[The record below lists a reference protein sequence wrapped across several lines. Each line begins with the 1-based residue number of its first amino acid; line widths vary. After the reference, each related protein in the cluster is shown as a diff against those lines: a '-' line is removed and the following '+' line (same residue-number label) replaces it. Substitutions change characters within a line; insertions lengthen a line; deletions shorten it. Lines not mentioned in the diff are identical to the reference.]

1 MNLVQTAVGLIERD
15 KLTVQDFITEEPG
28 KRFIATEWYL
38 DGEMVK
44 RDVWG
49 SILNGLDIFGEQGK
63 F

>member
-1 MNLVQTAVGLIERD
+1 MSLVHTTKGLVEREL
-15 KLTVQDFITEEPG
+15 LTVKDFITEEPG

-49 SILNGLDIFGEQGK
+49 SILNGMNIFSGQAEL
-63 F
+63 